1 MPDVIFNREL
11 ILMKKVLSLAPL
23 SALLLMA
30 FQTPAQAADLEV
42 SFTATLRETTC
53 DMKIEGGTG
62 DGTNNTIPVGTAG
75 KTNLADIVS
84 GSDAASTQ
92 FKLKITEC
100 PSSLAG
106 LKTTVTGSA
115 SGYLKTAIANAATS
129 SKADYTGVSIARV
142 SAPDAPFEVNS
153 TDDTKRLVWT
163 SSEIGS
169 KEVPLIARLVETQA
183 GKATTGNFSATA
195 TFNFVY
201 E

>member
-1 MPDVIFNREL
+1 
-11 ILMKKVLSLAPL
+11 MKKVLSLAPL
-23 SALLLMA
+23 SALLIMTL
-30 FQTPAQAADLEV
+30 QSPAQAVDLDV
-42 SFTATLRETTC
+42 SFTASLRETTC

-62 DGTNNTIPVGTAG
+62 DGTNNTIPIGTGG
-75 KTNLADIVS
+75 KTNLGDIVS

-106 LKTTVTGSA
+106 LKTTITGTA
-115 SGYLKTAIANAATS
+115 SGYVNTAIVNAAS
-129 SKADYTGVSIARV
+129 SSPADYMGVSIARV
-142 SAPDAPFEVNS
+142 SAPAAPFEVNS
-153 TDDTKRLVWT
+153 TDDAKRLVWT
-163 SSEIGS
+163 TSEMSS
-169 KEVPLIARLVETQA
+169 KEVPLVARLVETQA

>member
-1 MPDVIFNREL
+1 
-11 ILMKKVLSLAPL
+11 MKKVLPFTPL
-23 SALLLMA
+23 SALLLLA
-30 FQTPAQAADLEV
+30 FQMSAQAANLDV
-42 SFTATLRETTC
+42 TFTATLRETTC

-62 DGTNNTIPVGTAG
+62 DGVNNTIPIGTAG
-75 KTNLADIVS
+75 KTNLGDITS
-84 GSDAASTQ
+84 GSDAATTQ

-100 PSSLAG
+100 PDSLAG

-115 SGYLKTAIANAATS
+115 SGYLKSAIVNAAPS
-129 SKADYTGVSIARV
+129 SAADYMGVSIARV

-163 SSEIGS
+163 PSEISS